1 MALVLQVYAPVEDS
15 VHHRV
20 LYVMVCAGCPA
31 ADGEDTW
38 RTVRAQF
45 IDPALAA
52 AAAAVSVAAP
62 PLSSA
67 KAARTTAA
75 SAAAAAATTATP
87 STWGLDGVDDWGDA
101 DDDAGWGAVVAP
113 MTPAAAAATPAA
125 AATHPSKQADT
136 PTGPSKP
143 PSGKDF

>member
-1 MALVLQVYAPVEDS
+1 MALVLQVYAPIEDS

-52 AAAAVSVAAP
+52 AAAAASVAAP
-62 PLSSA
+62 PLSAA
-67 KAARTTAA
+67 KAARKTAV
-75 SAAAAAATTATP
+75 SAAPAAATATP

-113 MTPAAAAATPAA
+113 MTPVAAAATPPP
-125 AATHPSKQADT
+125 AATQTSKQADT
-136 PTGPSKP
+136 PAGPSKP

>member
-1 MALVLQVYAPVEDS
+1 MALVLQVYAPIEDS

-52 AAAAVSVAAP
+52 AAAAASVAAP

-75 SAAAAAATTATP
+75 SAAAAAATATP

-101 DDDAGWGAVVAP
+101 DDDAGCGAVVAP
-113 MTPAAAAATPAA
+113 MTPVAAAATP
-125 AATHPSKQADT
+125 PSKQADAAAS
-136 PTGPSKP
+136 PPKP
-143 PSGKDF
+143 LSGKDF